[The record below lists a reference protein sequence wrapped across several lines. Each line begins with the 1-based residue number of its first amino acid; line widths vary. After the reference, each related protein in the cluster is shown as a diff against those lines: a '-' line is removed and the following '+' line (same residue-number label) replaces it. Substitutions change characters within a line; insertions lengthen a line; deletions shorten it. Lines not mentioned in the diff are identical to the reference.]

1 MNRFSN
7 YLTYDWHALMPH
19 PWANFWLVLVAACC
33 GAVVGIER
41 ERKEKP
47 TGTRTLALVSLG
59 SCIFTLLSNYLGNR
73 DGHIAANIISGIGFL
88 GAGVIIHGR
97 YGIIGLTSAATIW
110 AMAAIGMTV
119 GAGFAGAGI
128 GLSLLVLLL
137 LGLVGTL
144 ERRYVGP
151 CQLLLLEVTF
161 DLAGGKTLIRLEAL
175 LDEFDSPGIS
185 LRSNAVS
192 GEHGTATIRYCS
204 SHRHHRVLLSR
215 IAEMPEMQ
223 IISRHAPPPAK
234 SGRA

>member
-1 MNRFSN
+1 MNEFTK
-7 YLTYDWHALMPH
+7 YLTSDWHDWMP
-19 PWANFWLVLVAACC
+19 PLWANFWLVLVAAGC

-59 SCIFTLLSNYLGNR
+59 ACVFTLLSNYLGNR

-119 GAGFAGAGI
+119 GAGFAGAGM
-128 GLSLLVLLL
+128 GLSVMVLLL

-151 CQLLLLEVTF
+151 CQLGILHVTF

-175 LDEFDSPGIS
+175 IDEFDSPGIS
-185 LRSNAVS
+185 IRSNTVS
-192 GEHGTATIRYCS
+192 GEHGTATIRYCT

-223 IISRHAPPPAK
+223 IITRNPKDP
-234 SGRA
+234 